1 MTRLTQPVT
10 GELVS
15 EKLPEEIRI
24 ASNWEELHQ
33 ELIKIR
39 DICTELSLEMK
50 DWIFEQGL
58 YAPDVKSNGST
69 CLDIGSDCND

>member
-15 EKLPEEIRI
+15 KKLTEEFRL

-33 ELIKIR
+33 ELVKIR
-39 DICTELSLEMK
+39 DTCTELSLEMK

-58 YAPDVKSNGST
+58 YAPDVKSNSST
-69 CLDIGSDCND
+69 SLDIGSDCND